1 MKKIAITQRLV
12 ENNTYYE
19 IRDCLDTNWLR
30 VFQLLNIIPIIIPT
44 GFNIEN
50 YELEGIELG
59 GVILSGGNDLTIFDN
74 NKLSQQ
80 RDKFELEILSYAIKN
95 KIPLMGICRGMQ
107 LITSFG
113 KGEFEV
119 NTDHIAKR
127 HKIIANKESKYFDS
141 LNKIKEV
148 NSYHKYC
155 IKNISD
161 DFIIS
166 AQSEDGLIEAIEH
179 KELPIFAQMWHSERE
194 EHLNENELDV
204 FRRVF
209 SLE

>member
-1 MKKIAITQRLV
+1 LKKIAITQRII

-19 IRDCLDTNWLR
+19 IRDCLDTNWIR
-30 VFQLLNIIPIIIPT
+30 IFQSLNIIPLIIPT

-50 YELEGIELG
+50 YYNSGIKLDG
-59 GVILSGGNDLTIFDN
+59 IILSGGNDLTIFDD

-107 LITSFG
+107 LITSFWKG
-113 KGEFEV
+113 KFEV
-119 NTDHIAKR
+119 NIEHIAKR
-127 HKIIANKESKYFDS
+127 HKIITNKESKYFES
-141 LNKIKEV
+141 LSKIKEV

-155 IKNISD
+155 IKSVSN

-179 KELPIFAQMWHSERE
+179 KEFPIFAQMWHSERE
-194 EHLNENELDV
+194 EHLNKNELDV
-204 FRRVF
+204 FRELFR
-209 SLE
+209 L